1 MITHD
6 LDGVGGRAVSA
17 GVKLTDTHWNE
28 KGQHLYPTHTP
39 PVGLEPRQVRG
50 LLPTCET
57 SRGEEQTEERL
68 EKEEKM
74 AKKGLRQ

>member
-1 MITHD
+1 MIWMG
-6 LDGVGGRAVSA
+6 LGGVVSA

-28 KGQHLYPTHTP
+28 KGQHLTFTHTP
-39 PVGLEPRQVRG
+39 QWAWNPDRVRG

-68 EKEEKM
+68 EKRKM